1 MSLNARLQAKHPG
14 GVFVHRGSATRMID
28 TLRMNGT
35 DGFLTACVTIYD
47 ETNAY
52 DVDLTGEDE
61 PNTGIIAGESGEPTD
76 LAKDADSPWTTT
88 GQKLL
93 IGVPVPGD
101 VFYCTTKT
109 ASSATKGSAA
119 QADGGFVEDSD
130 WNANE
135 SAANIHP
142 LNIVGQ
148 FQESYTGVS
157 ALRELVQIMKV

>member
-28 TLRMNGT
+28 TLQMNGS
-35 DGFLTACVTIYD
+35 DGFLTACVTIYG
-47 ETNAY
+47 ESNAY

-61 PNTGIIAGESGEPTD
+61 PNTGIIAGEAGEPTD
-76 LAKDADSPWTTT
+76 LAKDADSTYDDD
-88 GQKLL
+88 QKVL

-109 ASSATKGSAA
+109 ASTATKGGAA

-130 WNANE
+130 WSANE

-142 LNIVGQ
+142 LNIIGQ

-157 ALRELVQIMKV
+157 GLRELVQIMKV